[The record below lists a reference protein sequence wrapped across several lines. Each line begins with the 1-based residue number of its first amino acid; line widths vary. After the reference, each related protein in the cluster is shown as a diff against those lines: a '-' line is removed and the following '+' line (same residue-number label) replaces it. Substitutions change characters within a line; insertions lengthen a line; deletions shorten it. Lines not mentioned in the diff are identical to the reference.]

1 MKGVEENMKSPY
13 LVTFI
18 DEFGFRNQAIVWGYT
33 IEHALTKVDFC
44 DRKNVTSI
52 SLNWRDDNGNLTGYG
67 REA

>member
-1 MKGVEENMKSPY
+1 M
-13 LVTFI
+13 L
-18 DEFGFRNQAIVWGYT
+18 DADWGYT

-52 SLNWRDDNGNLTGYG
+52 SLNWRNDNGNLTGYG